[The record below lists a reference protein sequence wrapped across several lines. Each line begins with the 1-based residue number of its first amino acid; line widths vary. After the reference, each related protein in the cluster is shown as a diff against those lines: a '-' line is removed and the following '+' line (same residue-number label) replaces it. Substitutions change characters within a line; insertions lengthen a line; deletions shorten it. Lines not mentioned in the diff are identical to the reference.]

1 MSTAPRPIFS
11 EHDAEPVPGLP
22 ARLPEGEVVL
32 WQGAPAWRGLAW
44 RALHLKGLAVYFAL
58 LAIWRGASLAADG
71 AGATDVALGA
81 ALLVLL
87 GTLPVALLA
96 GFAWLSGRS
105 TLYTITSRRVV
116 IRAGVALPMT
126 VNIPFAVIGS
136 AGVAKHADGTGDVAL
151 QVMAPHRVSWVALWP
166 HTRSWRITRPEPML
180 RAVAQPEQV
189 AQILGRALA
198 SAASMPVPV
207 AVPADARAKRPA
219 GAPVPA

>member
-32 WQGAPAWRGLAW
+32 WQGAPAWRGIAW
-44 RALHLKGLAVYFAL
+44 RALHLKGLAAYFGL

-71 AGATDVALGA
+71 AGAMDVALGA
-81 ALLVLL
+81 GLLVLL
-87 GTLPVALLA
+87 GAVPVALLA
-96 GFAWLSGRS
+96 GFAWASGRS

-126 VNIPFAVIGS
+126 INIPYAVIGS
-136 AGVAKHADGTGDVAL
+136 AGVAKHPDGSGDISL

-166 HTRSWRITRPEPML
+166 HTRSWRITRPEPTL

-198 SAASMPVPV
+198 SAASMPVSV
-207 AVPADARAKRPA
+207 AAPADARSTRPA
-219 GAPVPA
+219 ATPVPA